1 MEQCVVST
9 KHHKIA
15 AEGDDVIVDFN
26 YRKNKKD
33 VDLRN
38 GIEYNASS
46 QTGISSG
53 FA

>member
-1 MEQCVVST
+1 MDYCVIST

-15 AEGDDVIVDFN
+15 TEGDDVIVAFN

-38 GIEYNASS
+38 GIE
-46 QTGISSG
+46 
-53 FA
+53 